1 MTGLVLRLWPV
12 LFVLGC
18 KCGDDQALGAA
29 PPPVESAPASLCAQG
44 GPTLVDPVAAP
55 LLPKQFA
62 SFCLDPNAE
71 VRAYGKQAKATIEQI
86 CTELFD
92 GDCELYRG
100 FGLERVVSAR
110 YLDGSRPSSIIGVTL
125 SRFDSQLGALGFFA
139 RRVVGDQD
147 PASITHKPF
156 SAGALAALGST
167 VAVMIKGQYV
177 AELFYSNE
185 EEAPAALTASSA
197 RSLPPLAQALSQALP
212 GDNQWPKLARQLP
225 TEGLV
230 PLSVAYQA
238 RDGLSIPGVGPAVSG
253 SYARSGARFVVML
266 MERPNPEAAEDVMKT
281 LRRGAGSREHR
292 GATAKLVQL
301 SVRSTESGPKA
312 EWVFGARG
320 AFVLGIGDE
329 ERALTSADAGAPGG
343 QLSLEQ
349 KREELERLLTALSA
363 SEPSPSGAEP

>member
-1 MTGLVLRLWPV
+1 MSGWVLRLWPV
-12 LFVLGC
+12 LFLLGC
-18 KCGDDQALGAA
+18 KCNDDQTVGAV
-29 PPPVESAPASLCAQG
+29 PPPVESAPLSLCAQG

-55 LLPKQFA
+55 LLPKHFA

-71 VRAYGKQAKATIEQI
+71 VRAYGKQAKATLEQI

-110 YLDGSRPSSIIGVTL
+110 YLDGSRPSSTVGVTL
-125 SRFDSQLGALGFFA
+125 SLFDSQLGALGFFA

-147 PASITHKPF
+147 PASIAQKPLV
-156 SAGALAALGST
+156 AGTAAALGST
-167 VAVMIKGQYV
+167 VAVVLKGQYV

-197 RSLPPLAQALSQALP
+197 RSLPPLAQALGEALP
-212 GDNQWPKLARQLP
+212 GDKAWPRLAAMLP

-230 PLSVAYQA
+230 PLSLAYQA

-253 SYARSGARFVVML
+253 SYARDGLRFAIML

-292 GATAKLVQL
+292 GVTSKLVQL

-312 EWVFGARG
+312 EWVFGAKG
-320 AFVLGIGDE
+320 AFVFGLGDE
-329 ERALTSADAGAPGG
+329 ERALGSADAEATGG
-343 QLSLEQ
+343 RLSFEQ
-349 KREELERLLTALSA
+349 KRDELERLLAGQRLEATAQGGT
-363 SEPSPSGAEP
+363 EP